1 MHVPPWFDFLI
12 RRGCFKWV
20 CVLFSVRLCP
30 FLLSHFLTRGNQ
42 NASPCQSPGHPQHH
56 QDCHLDVSYS
66 SLVVFTP
73 FALWWMM
80 DLQGPMFYC
89 SWKNSLGLGVFC
101 TTQQWNILN
110 KHPLLEKKV
119 FFHIFFSLLSW
130 IFLVAGKLQTLDY
143 VQCVNMK
150 RVFVLLY
157 FHVLSTFLSF
167 FQPLC
172 QPSFQPT
179 ALSRP
184 NVVLFVWAPEVHGS
198 TAVWTTSISTNSGT
212 FYHKWAQKDV
222 TYVHKLHC
230 KSLSGTDYFVFFTER
245 FPLALQ
251 WEENKGNNEHCTTQT
266 DYK

>member
-1 MHVPPWFDFLI
+1 MLPRVSRQGIHNTTKSVTWMSHT
-12 RRGCFKWV
+12 RRWWRSLLLLCDGWWTCRGQCFTAAEKTP
-20 CVLFSVRLCP
+20 LASEYFARHNSEKFSTN
-30 FLLSHFLTRGNQ
+30 SH
-42 NASPCQSPGHPQHH
+42 
-56 QDCHLDVSYS
+56 Y
-66 SLVVFTP
+66 
-73 FALWWMM
+73 
-80 DLQGPMFYC
+80 Y
-89 SWKNSLGLGVFC
+89 
-101 TTQQWNILN
+101 
-110 KHPLLEKKV
+110 KKV
-119 FFHIFFSLLSW
+119 FHIFFFSLFSW

-143 VQCVNMK
+143 VQCVNIK
-150 RVFVLLY
+150 QVFVVLY

-172 QPSFQPT
+172 QPSFQPP

-184 NVVLFVWAPEVHGS
+184 NVWLSVWAPLVHGS
-198 TAVWTTSISTNSGT
+198 TAVWTTSISTKSGT

-251 WEENKGNNEHCTTQT
+251 WEENKGNNEHCTAQT